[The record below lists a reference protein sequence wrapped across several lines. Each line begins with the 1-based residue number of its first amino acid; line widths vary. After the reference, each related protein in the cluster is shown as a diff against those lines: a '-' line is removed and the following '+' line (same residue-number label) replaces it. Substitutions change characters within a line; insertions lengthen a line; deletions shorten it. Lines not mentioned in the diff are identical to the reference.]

1 MRLSGPTKKLSAYIG
16 EQATY
21 DGKPLY
27 SAMVETARTAGCLGA
42 TVLRGIEGYGATSR
56 AHGKHAIRMSQD
68 LPVVVVVVD
77 DATRIAAL
85 AEVFSAMVTD
95 GLVTIE
101 ECEVVAYR
109 TASEQVKAPSSS

>member
-1 MRLSGPTKKLSAYIG
+1 MRFSGPARKLSAYIG
-16 EQATY
+16 EQAHY

-27 SAMVETARTAGCLGA
+27 SALVESARTAGCAGA
-42 TVLRGIEGYGATSR
+42 TVLRGIEGFGATSR
-56 AHGKHAIRMSQD
+56 VHGKHAIRMSQD

-77 DATRIAAL
+77 NAARIAAL

-109 TASEQVKAPSSS
+109 TASAKVEAPGR